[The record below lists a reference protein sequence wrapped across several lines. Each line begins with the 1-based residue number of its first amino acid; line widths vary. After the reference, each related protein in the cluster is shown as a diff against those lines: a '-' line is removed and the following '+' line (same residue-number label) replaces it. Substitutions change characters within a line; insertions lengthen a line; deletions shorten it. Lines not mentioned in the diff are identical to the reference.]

1 MLIPLTCLALLA
13 AATPV
18 YQGQNTELPEDPSW
32 QQIEKEVNEDIEND
46 SEEGEIAERT
56 SKNAQEYNLYD
67 REQNR
72 STNSQSQYYYYQ
84 NPSDNRGRTKQLY
97 QRDDG

>member
-1 MLIPLTCLALLA
+1 MLLPLSCLALLA
-13 AATPV
+13 AAGPAV
-18 YQGQNTELPEDPSW
+18 EGQNTQLPQDPSW

-46 SEEGEIAERT
+46 SEEGEVAERT

-72 STNSQSQYYYYQ
+72 NPNSQSQYYYYQ
-84 NPSDNRGRTKQLY
+84 NPSDSRGKTKQLY